1 MCCTNKRH
9 PANADGVRDFG
20 RRKLPLPAVPIQIP
34 SIAIHIPVLAAQF
47 STFMPRR
54 TVVPIIQIAV
64 KLAPVMDDLG
74 FIVPDIPAVAPSIV
88 GKHGSRTHSDQQQNS
103 CNCPF
108 HIFVL
113 PRIPRILL
121 NTNTPPR
128 AELRVTKGV

>member
-1 MCCTNKRH
+1 MAFVTS
-9 PANADGVRDFG
+9 AVE
-20 RRKLPLPAVPIQIP
+20 KLPLSAVPIQIP

-54 TVVPIIQIAV
+54 TVVPIVQIAV
-64 KLAPVMDDLG
+64 KLASVMDDLC
-74 FIVPDIPAVAPSIV
+74 FIVPDIPPVAPSIV
-88 GKHGSRTHSDQQQNS
+88 GKHGSRAHSDQQQNS
-103 CNCPF
+103 SQCAF
-108 HIFVL
+108 HTFVL